1 MASLRKLKS
10 GKWQVIIRKK
20 HQPQIIKSFIDKS
33 TARKYGKDVEARM
46 DRNIFEDYSGAMS
59 TTFKDLII
67 KYCLLKFNA
76 DKS

>member
-1 MASLRKLKS
+1 MRTHCEHTRKEKMASLRKLKS

-46 DRNIFEDYSGAMS
+46 DRNIQC
-59 TTFKDLII
+59 LI
-67 KYCLLKFNA
+67 
-76 DKS
+76 